1 MELDPDI
8 PVVTTD
14 HISIRRKPTPMTA
27 STKPRT
33 RKENKSYVPQ
43 TGKRN
48 RWKKSP
54 HSKYRSKLP
63 LIRMAFTN
71 FRTGKGNEAHG
82 QMSPWETRKLVL
94 HLRTISSLKKVLR
107 ISLTICDKLRLLHTS
122 FLHKGNSFSYSQYP
136 VWRVN

>member
-107 ISLTICDKLRLLHTS
+107 YLESL
-122 FLHKGNSFSYSQYP
+122 
-136 VWRVN
+136 